1 MAALPENPEV
11 QKWGCMKLSLCGGH
25 ERAAAEAEAPRLIA
39 AAMKQHEQNGQ
50 IQDWG
55 SQAFAAFCAGAD
67 PESCSRKDGAVAE
80 GAVEVLVKA
89 AVSKKASAKRQAIGA
104 LGSLFRGEDVGCMQ
118 RAARLVEARVPQLL
132 EQALKDDE
140 SSRTVRKVF
149 GALAE
154 LVQVVPE
161 QLSPEMLEL
170 VERALA
176 ANAGYEEIQR
186 LGERIQQAAPQRE
199 CSKDKP
205 TYWSGHIGDEGWA
218 ACPVT
223 GETLSALRTMFV
235 VNHPAELGRGRD
247 ADSYPR
253 KYNDLRVHCAW
264 RIEHEDGWD
273 SFALERSKVQ
283 KTMKRLRQQGVPVQR
298 WQSKLEEASKSLP
311 GSTYLRETGERFL
324 LHGCSPEV
332 VLGILHSGFD
342 DKVTKK
348 GMFGAGCYFAE
359 DPEKADQ
366 YARPDPHHKASGL
379 EELHARLYNGENTH
393 PEGDVFYC
401 FAVRVVC
408 GACVQTKGLDK
419 SRPTKDA
426 LSGEEIFFNADLK
439 QLVEIPGTTPP
450 ERYHTLVVN
459 PTSESTGRSVYRNR
473 EVISFKGAMT
483 YAEYLIAFTREL
495 T

>member
-235 VNHPAELGRGRD
+235 VNHPAELQGSR
-247 ADSYPR
+247 
-253 KYNDLRVHCAW
+253 C
-264 RIEHEDGWD
+264 
-273 SFALERSKVQ
+273 
-283 KTMKRLRQQGVPVQR
+283 RQ
-298 WQSKLEEASKSLP
+298 LP
-311 GSTYLRETGERFL
+311 
-324 LHGCSPEV
+324 PEV
-332 VLGILHSGFD
+332 RR
-342 DKVTKK
+342 
-348 GMFGAGCYFAE
+348 
-359 DPEKADQ
+359 P
-366 YARPDPHHKASGL
+366 ARPL
-379 EELHARLYNGENTH
+379 RL
-393 PEGDVFYC
+393 
-401 FAVRVVC
+401 
-408 GACVQTKGLDK
+408 
-419 SRPTKDA
+419 
-426 LSGEEIFFNADLK
+426 AD
-439 QLVEIPGTTPP
+439 
-450 ERYHTLVVN
+450 
-459 PTSESTGRSVYRNR
+459 
-473 EVISFKGAMT
+473 
-483 YAEYLIAFTREL
+483 
-495 T
+495 